1 MFYSIW
7 IFMWFLEN
15 IWWEWVLQFLGGLG
29 FFLFG
34 MNYLEQAVSSV
45 TNWWFK
51 NLLKKFTSSV
61 LKSFWSWILIT
72 AILESS
78 NVVSVLV
85 LAFVW
90 TGILSLTSALA
101 VILGSNVWTMITSS
115 ILWIV
120 GLSLNV
126 SIIGLPLIFLWAI
139 WMNFFPRWWKIEAIC
154 KFLFSFGL
162 IFLAFSLIK
171 DWLAFVTEI
180 MDLTYYIDMSPRFFF
195 WVWLL
200 FTILVQ
206 SWTLVFIITLA
217 MVVSWILTPEPA
229 LAIVFATYLWSTV
242 TIVIWALWSWK
253 AAIKKQVALWHVCF
267 NLITSLSWILTLPLI
282 MMVYS
287 KYLEPN
293 LWMVVSFT
301 LVYFSW
307 RALFCLIFIPL
318 VNPISRLLK
327 RVIRDS
333 KNEIQLAIQ
342 KIFNVENLDPT
353 VAQLAVKQDMLV
365 LFRNAIKYNLNVWDF
380 SPVWINPW
388 ETIEEELAT
397 TLSFKWN
404 FDKNDLSKVYR
415 DVKYIQNEL
424 LNFLVSLPVSEKST
438 ENAELYQSVLAV
450 VDSCKT
456 IKDVQVHIEDW
467 QRSSSDNLQKDYE
480 STREMVIVFY
490 STILHLYQR
499 FDSKKALSDAQQSL
513 ETLQKENDEY
523 LAQLRPHKSDDIPL
537 TALIQ
542 TRRYFVQ
549 SCKDLLHAMEL
560 YKATPDEIK
569 HFKENMVNFMK

>member
-1 MFYSIW
+1 
-7 IFMWFLEN
+7 MWFLGS
-15 IWWEWVLQFLGGLG
+15 IWWEWILQFLGGLG
-29 FFLFG
+29 FFLFW

-45 TNWWFK
+45 TNGWFK

-72 AILESS
+72 TILESS

-120 GLSLNV
+120 WLSLNV
-126 SIIGLPLIFLWAI
+126 SIIALPLIFLWAI
-139 WMNFFPRWWKIEAIC
+139 GMNFLPRWWKIEAIC
-154 KFLFSFGL
+154 KFLFSFWL

-171 DWLAFVTEI
+171 DWLAFVTE
-180 MDLTYYIDMSPRFFF
+180 MVDLLYYIDMSPWFLF

-217 MVVSWILTPEPA
+217 MVVSGILTPEPA
-229 LAIVFATYLWSTV
+229 LAIVFATYLGSTV
-242 TIVIWALWSWK
+242 TIVIWALWSGK

-267 NLITSLSWILTLPLI
+267 NLITSVIWILCLPLI
-282 MMVYS
+282 MIVYS
-287 KYLEPN
+287 KYLEPR
-293 LWMVVSFT
+293 LWTVVSFT
-301 LVYFSW
+301 LVYFTW
-307 RALFCLIFIPL
+307 RTLFCLIFIPL
-318 VNPISRLLK
+318 VNPISWLLK
-327 RVIRDS
+327 KIIKES

-365 LFRNAIKYNLNVWDF
+365 LFWNAIKYNLNVRDF

-388 ETIEEELAT
+388 ETLEEELAT

-404 FDKNDLSKVYR
+404 FDKNDLAKVYR

-424 LNFLVSLPVSEKST
+424 LEFLVSLPVSEKSA
-438 ENAELYQSVLAV
+438 ENAELYQSVIAV
-450 VDSCKT
+450 LDSCKT
-456 IKDVQVHIEDW
+456 IKDVQTHIEDW
-467 QRSSSDNLQKDYE
+467 QWSSSDRLQKDYE

-513 ETLQKENDEY
+513 ESLQKENDEY

-560 YKATPDEIK
+560 YNATPEEIK
-569 HFKENMVNFMK
+569 QFKENMASFMK